1 MTATAQREYYEGE
14 LDNESEITNCDFY
27 KISHREQYPD
37 KTELVYSTWTPRM
50 SRRDGVDKVVV
61 FGHLAFVKEFLLS
74 RFNRNFFDRP
84 KDEVVY
90 EYQEEIY
97 FTLFNPG
104 NAQGLDDFAIE
115 LDIKRVPADHI
126 AELHDLGFLPVRIK
140 SLKEGTRVPIK
151 VPILT
156 IENTI
161 GKFFWVTNYLET
173 LMSAEIWMPTTS
185 ATIADKFNEI
195 FTEYAMLTVGNAD
208 GVKFQGHDFS
218 MRGMANLWAARASGA
233 GHLLSFYG
241 TDTIPAVKFLKRYYG
256 ANWRKM
262 IVGTSI
268 PASEHSV
275 MMANGTDELEVIKE
289 FITVKYPSGFLSIVS
304 DTWDFWN
311 VVLNV
316 YGKLKDVIMGR
327 DGRVVIRPD
336 SGDPF
341 LIICGDPNAETE
353 WERKGL
359 VEVLWEIFGGT
370 ITEKGYKLLDT
381 HIGCIYGD
389 SITLDVAQRICQRLM
404 EKGFAS
410 TNWVGGLGS
419 YTYQYN
425 TRDTFGFALKST
437 YAIING
443 LEQKMMKD
451 PKTDVGSF
459 KKSQKGKVVVVENEG
474 VISYID
480 NLGAEDYAKY
490 ADVDLLEDLFVDGKL
505 VRNETLEEIRA
516 RLAG

>member
-1 MTATAQREYYEGE
+1 MAVAEKEYYENE
-14 LDNESEITNCDFY
+14 LMTESEATNCDFY
-27 KISHREQYPD
+27 KLAHREQYPD
-37 KTELVYSTWTPRM
+37 KTELVYSTWTPRS
-50 SRRDGVDKVVV
+50 SRREGIDKVVA
-61 FGHLAFVKEFLLS
+61 FGYQAFVKEFLIS

-84 KDEVVY
+84 VEEVVY
-90 EYQEEIY
+90 EYQETVY
-97 FTLFNPG
+97 FTLINPG
-104 NAQGLDDFAIE
+104 NVQKLDDFLLE
-115 LDIKRVPADHI
+115 LELKKVPADHI
-126 AELHDLGFLPVRIK
+126 RELHELGFLPVRIK
-140 SLKEGTRVPIK
+140 AVKEGTKVPIK

-161 GKFFWVTNYLET
+161 AKFFWVTNYLET
-173 LMSAEIWMPTTS
+173 IMSAEIWMPTTS
-185 ATIADKFNEI
+185 ATIAAKYKEI
-195 FTEYAMLTVGNAD
+195 MTYYAELTGGEVGGID
-208 GVKFQGHDFS
+208 FQGHDFS
-218 MRGMANLWAARASGA
+218 MRGMAGLFAAKASGA
-233 GHLLSFYG
+233 GHLLSFLG
-241 TDTIPAVKFLKRYYG
+241 TDSIPAIQFLRKFYG

-275 MMANGTDELEVIKE
+275 MMANGTDELEVVKE
-289 FITVKYPSGFLSIVS
+289 FVTVKYPAGFISIVS

-316 YGKLKDVIMGR
+316 YGKLKKEILDR

-336 SGDPF
+336 SGDPY
-341 LIICGDPNAETE
+341 LILCGNPDAETE

-359 VEVLWEIFGGT
+359 VEVLWGIFGGT
-370 ITEKGYKLLDT
+370 VNAKGYKVLDS

-389 SITLDVAQRICQRLM
+389 AITLDVAEKICARLA

-410 TNWVGGLGS
+410 TNWVAGLGS

-437 YAIING
+437 YAIIDG
-443 LEQKMMKD
+443 VEHKMMKD

-459 KKSQKGKVVVVENEG
+459 KKSQKGKVVVIEKEG

-480 NLGAEDYAKY
+480 NLGEADYANY
-490 ADVDLLEDLFVDGKL
+490 ADVDLLEDMFVDGKL
-505 VRNETLEEIRA
+505 LRDEKLEDIRA
-516 RLAG
+516 RLAAN